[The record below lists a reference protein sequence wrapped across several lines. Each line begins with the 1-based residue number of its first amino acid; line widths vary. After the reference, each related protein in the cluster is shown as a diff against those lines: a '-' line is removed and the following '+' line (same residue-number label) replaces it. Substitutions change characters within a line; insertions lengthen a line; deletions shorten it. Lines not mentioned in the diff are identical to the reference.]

1 MIALATKNETLA
13 PNISSTFQIFQI
25 VQRLFVLPAIVA
37 LVLNVCIIRSIF
49 QSKDLLRS
57 STYRYI
63 ANMVFSDLA
72 TGIIFTV
79 LPFISSFPLPYVIA
93 DIICRTLSYVT
104 GVTYMASILSLVA
117 ISVDRYQTI
126 VKSLSTHYQSKKLII
141 SKRVIVLIWLI
152 SITFSI
158 PLVYVTGVISEEDKS
173 CAILNRGM
181 SNLIYFFSITSLL
194 YVVPLVAMLIL
205 YFKIY
210 RYLVRRSRMNTISH
224 SDISSSR
231 NMTFLNNSKRKD
243 LVKTLITIT
252 GAFGLMTWPFFAMAS
267 GTAVTGIDIRDLL
280 RTNIFLFLLAA
291 FAASS
296 TVMTSVVNP
305 ILLICI
311 DKNIGTRISIPM
323 ITKRHGSNSTLR
335 DNGTSSFNRAKNNT
349 VKPATKLST

>member
-1 MIALATKNETLA
+1 
-13 PNISSTFQIFQI
+13 
-25 VQRLFVLPAIVA
+25 FVLPAIVA

-126 VKSLSTHYQSKKLII
+126 VKSLSTRYQSKKLII

-158 PLVYVTGVISEEDKS
+158 PL
-173 CAILNRGM
+173 
-181 SNLIYFFSITSLL
+181 
-194 YVVPLVAMLIL
+194 
-205 YFKIY
+205 
-210 RYLVRRSRMNTISH
+210 
-224 SDISSSR
+224 
-231 NMTFLNNSKRKD
+231 
-243 LVKTLITIT
+243 
-252 GAFGLMTWPFFAMAS
+252 
-267 GTAVTGIDIRDLL
+267 
-280 RTNIFLFLLAA
+280 
-291 FAASS
+291 
-296 TVMTSVVNP
+296 
-305 ILLICI
+305 
-311 DKNIGTRISIPM
+311 
-323 ITKRHGSNSTLR
+323 
-335 DNGTSSFNRAKNNT
+335 
-349 VKPATKLST
+349 